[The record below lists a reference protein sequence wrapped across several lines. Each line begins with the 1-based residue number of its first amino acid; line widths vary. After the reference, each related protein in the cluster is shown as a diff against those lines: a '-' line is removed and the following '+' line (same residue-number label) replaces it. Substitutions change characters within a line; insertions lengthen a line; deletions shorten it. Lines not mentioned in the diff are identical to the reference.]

1 MALVAQ
7 GVAEVPEDDC
17 DVFMLWAMGVLA
29 PVAVP
34 RSLLRAALDLSAGT
48 CVHDELEKALDE
60 LSRLSLIEVDT
71 SGNPIA
77 HRLILAFAPH
87 RNVADSASPFEQC
100 RAAIQAQ
107 MDRASL
113 TPAAGVIRDLEPLL
127 PHAESVLAGSR
138 IRPEDVS
145 RLAGSL
151 GMHYHALGRYSGAKR
166 LLREALGLALVDDLA
181 PTARERQ
188 GADTDD
194 CGQGEASVTQH
205 AGSFPD

>member
-1 MALVAQ
+1 Q
-7 GVAEVPEDDC
+7 
-17 DVFMLWAMGVLA
+17 
-29 PVAVP
+29 
-34 RSLLRAALDLSAGT
+34 
-48 CVHDELEKALDE
+48 
-60 LSRLSLIEVDT
+60 VDT
-71 SGNPIA
+71 TGNPIA

-151 GMHYHALGRYSGAKR
+151 GMHYQALGRYSGAKR
-166 LLREALGLALVDDLA
+166 LLREALASDEKKFKPGHPSLATRQSNLAALLRNRGQLEEARDLL
-181 PTARERQ
+181 
-188 GADTDD
+188 
-194 CGQGEASVTQH
+194 
-205 AGSFPD
+205 